1 MAAAPSAWRKLS
13 PRCATPPAPG
23 GTPGESRA
31 RAAAHGMGA
40 SAMSAASDARIKVRD
55 RWIGAGEPCF
65 VIAEAGANHNRDL
78 SLAKELIDVAT
89 EAGAD
94 AVKFQTYSAETLYSK
109 KTPRFSYLEGVSSK
123 DTWELIKEIELP
135 REWQGELATYAAKRG
150 ILFLSTPFDHRAVD
164 ELAAL
169 DVPAYK
175 IASFEIVDL
184 PLIAHAAARGRPM
197 ILSTGL
203 ASYEDIA
210 DALDACSSA
219 GNRDVI
225 LLQCASLYPAPP
237 ARMNLRAMTTL
248 RHAFAVP
255 TGLSDHSLGI
265 HVAVAAVA
273 LGACVI
279 EKHFTLN
286 RSLPGPD
293 HPFAVEPGELKEM
306 VRQIREVESAL
317 GDGLKL
323 GPAPEEQEMH
333 EKARRSL
340 VASRAIPK
348 GTLIDRSM
356 VTIKRPGFG
365 IRPKFLDLVI
375 GRVAKVDIEED
386 TVLTWDMV

>member
-1 MAAAPSAWRKLS
+1 M
-13 PRCATPPAPG
+13 
-23 GTPGESRA
+23 RA
-31 RAAAHGMGA
+31 GMVP
-40 SAMSAASDARIKVRD
+40 KVR
-55 RWIGAGEPCF
+55 IGNQWVGGDERRF
-65 VIAEAGANHNRDL
+65 VIAEAGANHNRSL

-135 REWQGELATYAAKRG
+135 REWQGELAVYSAKHG
-150 ILFLSTPFDHRAVD
+150 IIFLSTPFDHRAVD

-184 PLIAHAAARGRPM
+184 PLIAHAAAKGRPM

-210 DALDACSSA
+210 DALEACASA

-237 ARMNLRAMTTL
+237 ARMNLRAMATL
-248 RHAFAVP
+248 RQAFAVP

-265 HVAVAAVA
+265 HVAVAAAA